1 MSHRLIVRPKAESDI
16 RRAYRWYET
25 ELEGLGMRFLR
36 ELNEGF
42 EKISA
47 NPRHYADIAGGIRRK
62 LLSKFPYGVFFVFED
77 QEVRVIAVL
86 QHAQSPDVWK
96 SRK

>member
-1 MSHRLIVRPKAESDI
+1 MSHRLIVRPIAENDI

-25 ELEGLGMRFLR
+25 ELEGLGMRFLY

-47 NPRHYADIAGGIRRK
+47 NPRHYAEIAGGIRRK
-62 LLSKFPYGVFFVFED
+62 LNNKFPYGVFFCIRTSGGTGTCSFAARPE
-77 QEVRVIAVL
+77 
-86 QHAQSPDVWK
+86 P
-96 SRK
+96 